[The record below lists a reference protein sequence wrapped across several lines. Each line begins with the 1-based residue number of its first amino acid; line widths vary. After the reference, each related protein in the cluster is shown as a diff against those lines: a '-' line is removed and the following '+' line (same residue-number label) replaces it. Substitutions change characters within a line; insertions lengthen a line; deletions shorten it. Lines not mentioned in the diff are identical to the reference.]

1 MKGSTADSVT
11 LEWNRYDD
19 AEGYIVY
26 GSLCNGNG
34 KKYKLKKLAVINDP
48 ETTEFTVTGLE
59 EGRHYKFRVKA
70 FKVVD
75 GKKYVTVKTYL
86 VHATTAGGK
95 CKTTAAVDIDQTG
108 MKKADALTLKAGR
121 TYDIKAVRY
130 DAKGS
135 KVRHSGIKYQSTNPE
150 IATVSLKTGKITA
163 VGKGK
168 CSVFVIAENGLC
180 EEIKV
185 TVK

>member
-1 MKGSTADSVT
+1 M
-11 LEWNRYDD
+11 
-19 AEGYIVY
+19 
-26 GSLCNGNG
+26 
-34 KKYKLKKLAVINDP
+34 INDP

-70 FKVVD
+70 FKVVN

-86 VHATTAGGK
+86 VHAATNENGRGITSTIKTAGDGL
-95 CKTTAAVDIDQTG
+95 
-108 MKKADALTLKAGR
+108 KKNRLTLKKSEKSAI
-121 TYDIKAVRY
+121 TAKRY
-130 DAKGS
+130 DEAGKT
-135 KVRHSGIKYQSTNPE
+135 VRHVKLRYQSGNTSVAKVTKAGV
-150 IATVSLKTGKITA
+150 IKA